1 MKMEEQKFNTSL
13 KKRTFI
19 FAFPKFGASLLLGIV
34 GFALLKLYADGFGID
49 ETRVTYATTLG
60 YIAIAISQAFFGWL
74 SDAKYFPKLGRRKPY
89 ILILTPIMFISFIC
103 LFLPTLFLND
113 PSENTLFTWLLVWN
127 ILFEISYAVTTP
139 YQAWMAEQFSVN
151 ERPKVSQIQN
161 MSSHIGNGI
170 MILFTMVVIPN
181 FADDVAA
188 DPTSLPLTYMLSII
202 FFGAFFFILFYLAAF
217 TMPTEKAPET
227 KPNLWRNLKLILKNK
242 NFMLVQLMQ
251 GLASMGWITITTIML
266 KYVTN
271 VLGLTGTINLVV
283 SGCLLIG
290 ILLALYVWRKIIQK
304 IGKKRSILGVFL
316 FAGIVATTSIAGL
329 LEMPTTVRLI
339 FGFAFM
345 LGIAGSLGGW
355 FLFPAIYYA
364 DLAEDDQITTGELK
378 AGIFAGFPS
387 IILNLFQAL
396 ATFIL
401 GQLYRITPDITVGS
415 IIEGTALTFDMAE
428 VLWGPIV
435 LVFLLITYF
444 YTKYLIKLDFEW
456 EKKR

>member
-1 MKMEEQKFNTSL
+1 MEEQQFKTSL
-13 KKRTFI
+13 KRRTFI

-34 GFALLKLYADGFGID
+34 GFALLKLYSDGYGID
-49 ETRVTYATTLG
+49 ETKVTYATTLG
-60 YIAIAISQAFFGWL
+60 YISIAISQAFFGWL

-89 ILILTPIMFISFIC
+89 ILILTPIMFVSFIC
-103 LFLPTLFLND
+103 LFLPTLFLKN
-113 PSENTLFTWLLVWN
+113 PSGDMLFNWLLVWN

-139 YQAWMAEQFSVN
+139 YQAWMAEEFSVN

-161 MSSHIGNGI
+161 MASNIGNGL
-170 MILFTMVVIPN
+170 MILFTIIVIPN

-188 DPTSLPLTYMLSII
+188 DPTSLPTTYLLSII
-202 FFGAFFFILFYLAAF
+202 IFGVFFFVLFYLAAF
-217 TMPTEKAPET
+217 TMPTERPPET
-227 KPNLWRNLKLILKNK
+227 KPNLWRNLKIILKNK
-242 NFMLVQLMQ
+242 NFMLVQVMQ

-271 VLGLTGTINLVV
+271 VLGLTGTINMVV
-283 SGCLLIG
+283 SAVLLIG

-316 FAGIVATTSIAGL
+316 FAAIVVVFSVVGL
-329 LEMPTTVRLI
+329 VNMPLIVRYI

-355 FLFPAIYYA
+355 FLFPSIYYA
-364 DLAEDDQITTGELK
+364 DLAEDDSISTGELK

-401 GQLYRITPDITVGS
+401 GQLYRITPDITVGTLS
-415 IIEGTALTFDMAE
+415 FDMAE

-435 LVFLLITYF
+435 VVFLLAAYF
-444 YTKYLIKLDFEW
+444 FTKYLIKLDFDW
-456 EKKR
+456 EKNK